1 MKEIGDIQQEEE
13 RGKKVPDSVRR
24 VREAERRRVCL
35 VTDEGRRKEERF
47 ENEGEREG
55 ERKRFERKE
64 TDRAEIGSSWA
75 GALSGCR
82 IYARLSF
89 ITCATWGAH

>member
-1 MKEIGDIQQEEE
+1 MKE
-13 RGKKVPDSVRR
+13 SV
-24 VREAERRRVCL
+24 E
-35 VTDEGRRKEERF
+35 TDEGRKRKERF

-55 ERKRFERKE
+55 ERFGRKE